1 MVKTENKFREFF
13 NRFFG
18 KSRSDR
24 IFHICNYLFFT
35 VFAFAMF
42 YPFLY
47 VVITSLQQNRLING
61 IAVQEFGISAYVS
74 VMRNTEL
81 WTAFGNTLWT
91 VVVGTIASVLFTFI
105 TAYPLSRTH
114 FRGRNAFMFYFFF
127 TTLFSGGLIPYYL
140 LIRDLGLRDSY
151 LVYLI
156 PGLIGGYNIILMK
169 NFLQGIPAE
178 LEESAKIDGA
188 NNFVVMFGI
197 YFPLSGPILAT
208 IALWTAVGRW
218 NNYMTGLLY
227 IKDTSK
233 LLIQNVLRSMIVT
246 ASNTGGGVDVD
257 IMNMAES
264 VKMASVVIGTLP
276 IVIVYPFIAKYFTKG
291 VLTGSVKG

>member
-1 MVKTENKFREFF
+1 MVKTENKFGKFF

-74 VMRNTEL
+74 VLRNTEP
-81 WTAFGNTLWT
+81 WTAFGNTVWT

-114 FRGRNAFMFYFFF
+114 FRGRNAFTFYFFF
-127 TTLFSGGLIPYYL
+127 TTLFSGGLIPFYL

-257 IMNMAES
+257 TMNMAES

>member
-1 MVKTENKFREFF
+1 MVKKENKIINFL
-13 NRFFG
+13 NRYFG
-18 KSRSDR
+18 KTSADR
-24 IFHICNYLFFT
+24 IFHCCNYLFFT
-35 VFAFAMF
+35 IFAFVML

-47 VVITSLQQNRLING
+47 VVDTSLKQNRLING
-61 IAVQEFGISAYVS
+61 IAVQEWGLSAYAS
-74 VMRNTEL
+74 VMKNQEL
-81 WTAFGNTLWT
+81 LRAFVTTFWT
-91 VVVGTIASVLFTFI
+91 VIVGTVTSVLFTFV

-114 FRGRNAFMFYFFF
+114 FKGRNAITFYFFF

-169 NFLQGIPAE
+169 NFLQGIPSE

-188 NNFVVMFGI
+188 NNFVIMFGV
-197 YFPLSGPILAT
+197 YFPLSGPIIAT
-208 IALWTAVGRW
+208 IALWSAVGRW
-218 NNYMTGLLY
+218 NNYMTGVLY

-246 ASNTGGGVDVD
+246 ASNAVGGEDVD

-276 IVIVYPFIAKYFTKG
+276 IILAYPFIAKYFTKG
-291 VLTGSVKG
+291 VLTGSIKG

>member
-1 MVKTENKFREFF
+1 MVKTENKFGKFF

-81 WTAFGNTLWT
+81 WTAFGNTVWT

-114 FRGRNAFMFYFFF
+114 FRGRNAFTFYFFF
-127 TTLFSGGLIPYYL
+127 TTLFSGGLIPFYL

-257 IMNMAES
+257 TMNMAES

>member
-1 MVKTENKFREFF
+1 MVKTENKFGKFF

-81 WTAFGNTLWT
+81 WTAFGNTVWT

-114 FRGRNAFMFYFFF
+114 FRGRNAFTFYFFF
-127 TTLFSGGLIPYYL
+127 TTLFSGGLIPFYL

-276 IVIVYPFIAKYFTKG
+276 IVIVYPFIAKYFTNG

>member
-1 MVKTENKFREFF
+1 MVKKENQFKQWF
-13 NRFFG
+13 NRLFG
-18 KSRSDR
+18 KNAHNRA
-24 IFHICNYLFFT
+24 FHICNYLFFT
-35 VFAFAMF
+35 VFAFVMF

-47 VVITSLQQNRLING
+47 VVLESLKQNRLING
-61 IAVQEFGISAYVS
+61 IAVEEWGISAYAS
-74 VMRNTEL
+74 VMKNKAL
-81 WTAFGNTLWT
+81 WMAFGTTIWT

-105 TAYPLSRTH
+105 TSYPLSRSH
-114 FRGRNAFMFYFFF
+114 FRGRNAITFFFFF

-169 NFLQGIPAE
+169 NFLQGLPSE

-188 NNFVVMFGI
+188 NNFVIMFGI

-208 IALWTAVGRW
+208 VALWTAVGRW

-246 ASNTGGGVDVD
+246 ASNTGGGVDAD

-276 IVIVYPFIAKYFTKG
+276 IIIVYPFVAKYFTKG